1 MHVLP
6 KSVQEVHACAHGGQK
21 STLGPLEPE
30 LQMAVMTCGYRKTER
45 STILS

>member
-6 KSVQEVHACAHGGQK
+6 KSVQEVHACAHEGQK
-21 STLGPLEPE
+21 STLETPELE
-30 LQMAVMTCGYRKTER
+30 LQMVVMTCGYRKTEL